1 MSEGR
6 SFGPRLARNLRRI
19 GRDVRRF
26 LGGSVR
32 FLAWLFARFDRN
44 ERLRPERFVLKQF
57 IERNTT
63 YLKKDSSG
71 NDLVIYCGKT
81 PHEWDPDPAK
91 IVGGSEEAVINLTRE
106 LVKLG
111 WNVSVFNSCGHKPVA
126 DHGVMYRPFWDFN
139 PRDRQDAVIVWR
151 WPARLDW
158 TINAKGVF
166 IDLHD
171 ALPEQVFTHKN
182 RLAKVDCIFV
192 KSEYQKSLLPGVPG
206 SKIAVIPN
214 GIDLDL
220 LNGDT
225 QKDPHLLIN
234 TSSPDRSLSILPT
247 LFRRVKE
254 QVPQARLQWAY
265 GWDFFELFHR
275 GHPDGIRWMQRTRE
289 DMAEAGIESLGHLT
303 HAEVAKLYQRASILA
318 YPTEFVEIDCISVR
332 KAQACGCVPV
342 TTDVGALAD
351 SVQFGI
357 KVPVR
362 KAAASA
368 ARRFFYGLDDP
379 GAQRLWVAAT
389 VELLTNGEKRA
400 KLAVDGTRW
409 ARQFAWPQ
417 IAARWNEVLR
427 RHCNA
432 GRCSGLTQQQQ
443 QRFGE

>member
-1 MSEGR
+1 MSESR

-19 GRDVRRF
+19 GRDVQSF
-26 LGGSVR
+26 LGGSVS

-111 WNVSVFNSCGHKPVA
+111 WNVTVFNSCGHKPVA

-139 PRDRQDAVIVWR
+139 ARDRQDAVIVWR

-265 GWDFFELFHR
+265 GWDFFE
-275 GHPDGIRWMQRTRE
+275 
-289 DMAEAGIESLGHLT
+289 
-303 HAEVAKLYQRASILA
+303 
-318 YPTEFVEIDCISVR
+318 
-332 KAQACGCVPV
+332 
-342 TTDVGALAD
+342 
-351 SVQFGI
+351 
-357 KVPVR
+357 
-362 KAAASA
+362 
-368 ARRFFYGLDDP
+368 
-379 GAQRLWVAAT
+379 
-389 VELLTNGEKRA
+389 
-400 KLAVDGTRW
+400 
-409 ARQFAWPQ
+409 
-417 IAARWNEVLR
+417 
-427 RHCNA
+427 
-432 GRCSGLTQQQQ
+432 
-443 QRFGE
+443 